1 MVLTEAILP
10 PVGPLAMETFLMVRS
25 GVWGSVP
32 ASAGG
37 ARDAAECPTMHKKA
51 SPVPLARNYAAPD
64 FHNASFEKL

>member
-1 MVLTEAILP
+1 MSDL
-10 PVGPLAMETFLMVRS
+10 

-64 FHNASFEKL
+64 FHNAAFEKL